1 MKRLI
6 DMVFDSDAYWYT
18 LFLFFMCLLVGGGAM
33 IVTTLGVLVV
43 EYIEWF
49 HQLIRG

>member
-1 MKRLI
+1 MKRLWQY
-6 DMVFDSDAYWYT
+6 FYDSDAFWFM
-18 LFLFFMCLLVGGGAM
+18 LFVFGMGLLSGVAALLLA
-33 IVTTLGVLVV
+33 TAGVLVV

>member
-1 MKRLI
+1 MKRLY
-6 DMVFDSDAYWYT
+6 DMIMDSDAFWST
-18 LFLFFMCLLVGGGAM
+18 MFLFCMCLMGGVAAM
-33 IVTTLGVLVV
+33 VVVTAGVLVV